1 MKQQAAHLAWGSG
14 KELINFYIPA
24 VASMSL
30 EEWLAM
36 AEQQYLLHL
45 QPEERGQALTDV
57 YNQCTQSI
65 AADAQED
72 ANPGKKQKNTTRKG
86 SDTNSEAPVNP

>member
-14 KELINFYIPA
+14 KELVNFYIPA
-24 VASMSL
+24 VTSLSL

-36 AEQQYLLHL
+36 AGQQYFDQLSS
-45 QPEERGQALTDV
+45 EERTLALTEV
-57 YNQCTQSI
+57 YHQCAQSI

>member
-14 KELINFYIPA
+14 KELVNFYIPA
-24 VASMSL
+24 VVSMGL

-36 AEQQYLLHL
+36 AGQQYFDQLSS
-45 QPEERGQALTDV
+45 EERTLALTEV
-57 YNQCTQSI
+57 YNQCTQSM
-65 AADAQED
+65 ATNAQD
-72 ANPGKKQKNTTRKG
+72 DTNPGKKQKNTTRKG